1 MDSIKIVDAIVAG
14 DKETFMQ
21 AFQSAIST
29 KVSDALE
36 IKKVELASSLLTP
49 EVSTTETEV
58 ADETNGITAEVDG
71 ASSVAE
77 PVES

>member
-1 MDSIKIVDAIVAG
+1 MDSFKIVDAVIAG

-21 AFQSAIST
+21 AFQSALST

-36 IKKVELASSLLTP
+36 IAKVEVASSLINPNQETNEV
-49 EVSTTETEV
+49 EVSN
-58 ADETNGITAEVDG
+58 ETNGIETEVDG
-71 ASSVAE
+71 ANAVTE